1 MVKFKAY
8 IERDEITKE
17 LKLDGSPEVKDLL
30 NALDINPVSVI
41 VTKNGEVCTEDEKI
55 SPNDKLKIISV
66 VSGG

>member
-17 LKLDGSPEVKDLL
+17 LNLDGSPEVKDLL